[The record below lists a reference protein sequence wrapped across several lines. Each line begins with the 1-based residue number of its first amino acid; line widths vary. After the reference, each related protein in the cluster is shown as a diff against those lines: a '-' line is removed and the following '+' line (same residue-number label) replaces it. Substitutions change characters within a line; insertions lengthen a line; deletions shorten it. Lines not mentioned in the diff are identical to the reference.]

1 MTDTAASRIL
11 DLLDYIEQVEKLK
24 SKPAFTVPTE
34 FFVAYQHE
42 LKGLPGVRFNLTAAG
57 DDVWLALPRLQEIN
71 APELAPELLA
81 WVTLSRSTEKRPEL
95 KPEIPLYENNLPLG
109 MQRLA
114 EHPEIKRTFDAYVQD
129 EWEPWAASERPRRK
143 TISLYNKLFSLQ
155 QAIAAEGA
163 ETPVELV
170 WGIGMAVWKKDGG
183 QQVRHPL
190 LVQACEVTLDAKTF
204 ELQVRPREVEARL
217 EVDCYAQLEVP
228 GVPQLEAYW
237 KANAESA
244 GSRVNPFEDSTFETV
259 LRQGVGHLDP
269 AGSYVELADGAE
281 PPAPTEKLKVTNS
294 WVLFA
299 RKRSGDI
306 FLEDVR
312 RLKKN
317 VERAS
322 SLPAVIRGFVERGD
336 ETVRPRTEQ
345 PFRGLSQ
352 SDVPA
357 GAFELYFPKPYN
369 DEQVSIVQ
377 KLHSS
382 DGVVVQGPPGTG
394 KTHTIANVVSH
405 YLALG
410 KRVLVT
416 AKSEAALAVLQEKLP
431 EEIRPLSVSLLSN
444 ERDGM
449 KQFEHSIQ
457 TIADRVASM
466 NLGRVTGDVQ
476 NAEQSL
482 NQLHGQIAETD
493 RKIAAFAAV
502 QLKTHSFG
510 GQEVTPEQMAKFVLE
525 HAAEHEWFDDEPP
538 EGNTTFSFTD
548 ADVQTLRQARR
559 AVAQDLPYLG
569 ESLPVADDFPAWP
582 QMLEL
587 HRDLVKAR
595 SIDAALKEG
604 AVLSLA
610 DTGAETFEHAQAL
623 LGFLRE
629 RSQLVD
635 ALEQAQ
641 RASPWLQTF
650 RQRLAGASEDDPV
663 LVALFELGAEVSER
677 EAERRALLPH
687 ALEVPPSAEKNEDF
701 VEALPRLV
709 AGKSAFALPFGKGE
723 ARKLVTAVAVGGAEP
738 DAEGWARVA
747 QLVRWR
753 QAARQ
758 LVARWRA
765 LAGEFDLPLPEGED
779 EAAFRS
785 MAAVQT
791 QLEQARRLAYGL
803 DAQLGERVQA
813 VFGDKAA
820 HALTTERQHALDS
833 VVSSLEAHVDR
844 GRLASAMQR
853 WNSVRAKLDGH
864 GGVVVR
870 DLRQFL
876 NDLLGRADLEESVL
890 GATWEAL
897 QAELKRLTNLRPM
910 FEEVTRV
917 AALIESDGAPRWAER
932 LRTVPATEQ
941 SDECTPASWLE
952 AWNWRRA
959 VTFLERID
967 AHQKMRAMFDKRRE
981 LTRSLART
989 YQELIANK
997 TWLGVYENS
1006 PDRIRQALQR
1016 YLNAV
1021 QSMGSGTGIRAV
1033 RHRRTAREAMLQAY
1047 QAVPCWVLPTW
1058 RVSETIPAEV
1068 GLFDLV
1074 IIDEASQSDIWAL
1087 PALLRGKQLLVV
1099 GDHKQVSPS
1108 AVGTAEEKIKELA
1121 RRFLADQPHGS
1132 EMTPDKSIYDL
1143 ARVVFA
1149 GNMVTLKEHFR
1160 CVPAIIE
1167 FSNREFYQGDIRPL
1181 RLPRANERL
1190 DPPLIDV
1197 FVKGGMRKR
1206 DVNPAEA
1213 KAIVDEIEAMLEDE
1227 TLAGRT
1233 IGVVTLMGNE
1243 QAAHIHELVS
1253 RRIAPE
1259 KVVEH
1264 EIRVGP
1270 PSVFQG
1276 SERDIMLVSM
1286 VLAPGDR
1293 AAANKLDMQQR
1304 FNVALSR
1311 ARDRMMLFRSVS
1323 ETEFREDT
1331 LNGKV
1336 IRHFRAPFGQDAR
1349 KVEELRNR
1357 CESGFEREMFDWLVA
1372 HGYRVEPQVRVGGY
1386 RIDFVVEGSE
1396 GRRLAIECDGDAFH
1410 GPGQWSDDMARQ
1422 RVLERAGWTFWRC
1435 FASSFV
1441 RRRDEVLDDLT
1452 ATLASLGIE
1461 PLGAESVDNTVWVY
1475 SKVADP
1481 FGVETPDEEEDEDGA
1496 EVSMETNVAHER
1508 G

>member
-1 MTDTAASRIL
+1 MSDTASSRIL

-34 FFVAYQHE
+34 YFVAYQHE
-42 LKGLPGVRFNLTAAG
+42 LKGLPGVRFNLTAG
-57 DDVWLALPRLQEIN
+57 GEDVWLALPRLQEVN
-71 APELAPELLA
+71 APALAPELLA

-95 KPEIPLYENNLPLG
+95 KAEIPLYENNRPIG

-114 EHPEIKRTFDAYVQD
+114 EQPEVKRAFDAYVQD
-129 EWEPWAASERPRRK
+129 EWEPWAAAERPRRK
-143 TISLYNKLFSLQ
+143 TIAVYNKLFSLQ

-170 WGIGMAVWKKDGG
+170 WGIGMGVWKKDGTG
-183 QQVRHPL
+183 QTVRHPL

-217 EVDCYAQLEVP
+217 EVDCYTQLEVP

-237 KANAESA
+237 KANSESA
-244 GSRVNPFEDSTFETV
+244 GSRVNPFEHSTFETV
-259 LRQGVGHLDP
+259 LRQAVGHLDP
-269 AGSYVELADGAE
+269 AGSYLQLADGAE
-281 PPAPTEKLKVTNS
+281 PPAPTEKLKVTNG

-317 VERAS
+317 VQRAT

-336 ETVRPRTEQ
+336 EKVRPRTEQ

-352 SDVPA
+352 SDMPA

-457 TIADRVASM
+457 MIADRVAGM
-466 NLGRVTGDVQ
+466 NPGRVTGEVQ
-476 NAEQSL
+476 NAEERL
-482 NQLHGQIAETD
+482 NQLHAQIAETD
-493 RKIAAFAAV
+493 RRIAALAAV
-502 QLKTHSFG
+502 QLKKHSFG
-510 GQEVTPEQMAKFVLE
+510 GQEVTAEQMAKFVLE
-525 HAAEHEWFDDEPP
+525 QAAEHEWLDDEPP
-538 EGNTTFSFTD
+538 EANTALPFTD
-548 ADVQTLRQARR
+548 ADVQALRQARR
-559 AVAQDLPYLG
+559 SVGKDLAYLG
-569 ESLPVADDFPAWP
+569 VSLPVPDDFPAWA
-582 QMLEL
+582 QLLEL

-595 SIDAALKEG
+595 SIDTALKGG
-604 AVLSLA
+604 ALLSLV
-610 DTGAETFEHAQAL
+610 DTSAETFEQAQAL

-629 RSQLVD
+629 RSQLRE
-635 ALEQAQ
+635 ALEQASQ
-641 RASPWLQTF
+641 TSPWLKTF
-650 RQRLAGASEDDPV
+650 RQRLAVAPADDPV
-663 LVALFELGAEVSER
+663 LTALFELGAEVSER

-687 ALEVPPSAEKNEDF
+687 ALVVPPAAEKNEDF
-701 VEALPRLV
+701 VEALPRLA
-709 AGKSAFALPFGKGE
+709 AGKSAFALPFGKSE
-723 ARKLVTAVAVGGAEP
+723 ARKLVVAVTVGGSQP
-738 DAEGWARVA
+738 DTQGWARVA

-758 LVARWRA
+758 LLARWRA
-765 LAGEFDLPLPEGED
+765 MAGEFGLPLPEGEED
-779 EAAFRS
+779 SAFRS
-785 MAAVQT
+785 IAAAQV
-791 QLEQARRLAYGL
+791 QLEQARRLTYGF
-803 DAQLGERVQA
+803 DAQMQERVQA

-820 HALTTERQHALDS
+820 HAMAAGGHCALDS

-844 GRLASAMQR
+844 GRLASAMRR
-853 WNSVRAKLDGH
+853 WNAVRAKLDGH
-864 GGVVVR
+864 GGAIVR
-870 DLRQFL
+870 ELRQIL
-876 NDLLGRADLEESVL
+876 VHSLDRSDVDETSMQTSWADLQL
-890 GATWEAL
+890 
-897 QAELKRLTNLRPM
+897 ELARLNGLRPM
-910 FEEVTRV
+910 LEEVARV
-917 AALIESDGAPRWAER
+917 ADLIESAGAPRWAER
-932 LRTVPATEQ
+932 LRTTPATAQ
-941 SDECTPASWLE
+941 VDEHAPSAWLE

-959 VTFLERID
+959 LMFLERID
-967 AHQKMRAMFDKRRE
+967 AHQKMRTLFEKRRE
-981 LTRSLART
+981 LTGSLART
-989 YQELIANK
+989 YQDLIASK
-997 TWLGVYENS
+997 TWLAVYENS
-1006 PDRIRQALQR
+1006 PPSIRQALQR

-1021 QSMGSGTGIRAV
+1021 QAMGSGTGIRAV
-1033 RHRRTAREAMLQAY
+1033 RHRKTAREAMLQAY
-1047 QAVPCWVLPTW
+1047 QAVPCWVLPQW

-1068 GLFDLV
+1068 ALFDLV

-1108 AVGTAEEKIKELA
+1108 AVGTAEEKIKDLA

-1197 FVKGGMRKR
+1197 FVKGGMRRK
-1206 DVNPAEA
+1206 DTNPAEA

-1227 TLAGRT
+1227 TLRGRT

-1243 QAAHIHELVS
+1243 QAALIHELVS
-1253 RRIAPE
+1253 RRIPPE

-1286 VLAPGDR
+1286 VLAPGNR

-1311 ARDRMMLFRSVS
+1311 ARDRMILFRSVP
-1323 ETEFREDT
+1323 ETEFAEDT

-1336 IRHFRAPFGQDAR
+1336 IRHFRAPFRQDAR
-1349 KVEELRNR
+1349 KVEELRSR

-1372 HGYRVEPQVRVGGY
+1372 RGYRVEPQVGVGGY

-1441 RRRDEVLDDLT
+1441 RRREEVLDDLA
-1452 ATLASLGIE
+1452 ATLGSLGIE
-1461 PLGAESVDNTVWVY
+1461 PLGAESVDNTVWVH
-1475 SKVADP
+1475 SKVVDP
-1481 FGVETPDEEEDEDGA
+1481 FGIDSEETDEF
-1496 EVSMETNVAHER
+1496 EVQSEGPVATAAT
-1508 G
+1508 